1 MKMKTTWIC
10 IGLVLNSLFLFV
22 TLLND
27 LWESIFPMLFFAI
40 EIILIALFFRNIFS
54 ERKAELGKEA

>member
-1 MKMKTTWIC
+1 MKTTWIC